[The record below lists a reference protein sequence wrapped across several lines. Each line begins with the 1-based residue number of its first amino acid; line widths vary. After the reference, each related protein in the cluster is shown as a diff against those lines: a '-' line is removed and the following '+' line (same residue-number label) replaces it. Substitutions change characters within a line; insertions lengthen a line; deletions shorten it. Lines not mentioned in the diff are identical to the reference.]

1 MNLSRR
7 RFLRSSTGVVALPT
21 LESLARRNSASA
33 ASVDRPAK
41 RMVFLSFG
49 WGVTRDDWFPDKSI
63 SGADY
68 ELPSGLKPLQ
78 RHKNDITVLQ
88 NLSNQFS
95 SEAHWGSTFYLTGA
109 NRYAEPGKSF
119 HNTVSADQVAAE
131 KLGLATRFTSLQLGC
146 KDAENSGHGPGQSL
160 AWNRQGKPM
169 AGLDTPVAAYHKL
182 FSDGKTPLAQR
193 QLMLKKQRSVL
204 DAVMEDAKDVSRG
217 LGRIDAD
224 KLGEYLQSVRD
235 IETRL
240 SKEEQWLDVPKSR
253 PATLPEEPQGA
264 VAGYE
269 EIKVMYDLMI
279 AAMQVDATR
288 VFTYRQPVESLLKSF
303 GATITGHNM
312 SHYTSGDRKSVS
324 QTRDQKQ
331 SEVLAY
337 FIDRLKATRE
347 ADGSRLFDHV
357 SLSYGSNI
365 NSIHYLTNCPTII
378 TGGGAGIELGQH
390 LVLGPNTPLAN
401 LWLSLLRGVGID
413 VASHGD
419 SSGVIK
425 ELFV

>member
-7 RFLRSSTGVVALPT
+7 YFLRGSSGVIALPAFD
-21 LESLARRNSASA
+21 SLGWRKFAGAA
-33 ASVDRPAK
+33 PASVPSK

-49 WGVTRDDWFPDKSI
+49 WGVTRDDWFPDKSVA
-63 SGADY
+63 GTDY
-68 ELPSGLKPLQ
+68 VMPSGLESLR
-78 RHKNDITVLQ
+78 RHKKDITVVQ

-119 HNTVSADQVAAE
+119 HNSVSADQVAAE
-131 KLGLATRFTSLQLGC
+131 KLGLATRFTSIQLGC
-146 KDAENSGHGPGQSL
+146 NDAENSGHGPGLSL
-160 AWNRQGKPM
+160 AWSRQGKPV
-169 AGLDTPVAAYHKL
+169 AGLNNPVAAYHKL
-182 FSDGKTPLAQR
+182 FSDGKTPLAER
-193 QLMLKKQRSVL
+193 QVMLQKKRSVL
-204 DAVMEDAKDVSRG
+204 DAVMEDAKDVGRG
-217 LGRIDAD
+217 LGRDDSD

-240 SKEEQWLDVPKSR
+240 SKEEQWLDVPKVR
-253 PATLPEEPQGA
+253 PDALPDEPQGP

-269 EIKVMYDLMI
+269 EIRLMYDLMV

-288 VFTYRQPVESLLKSF
+288 VFTYRQPVDSLLKSF

-312 SHYTSGDRKSVS
+312 SHYTSGDRKVVS

-331 SEVLAY
+331 SELFAY
-337 FIDRLKATRE
+337 FIDRLKETKE
-347 ADGSRLFDHV
+347 SDGSCLFDHV
-357 SLSYGSNI
+357 AMSYGSNI
-365 NSIHYLTNCPTII
+365 NSIHYLNNCPTII
-378 TGGGAGIELGQH
+378 TGGGAGVTHGQH
-390 LVLGPNTPLAN
+390 LVLAPKTPLAN

-419 SSGVIK
+419 SSGVIN

>member
-1 MNLSRR
+1 MDLSRR
-7 RFLRSSTGVVALPT
+7 HFLRGSSAVIALPA
-21 LESLARRNSASA
+21 LESLGWRKFAA
-33 ASVDRPAK
+33 ASPLDMPSK

-49 WGVTRDDWFPDKSI
+49 WGVTRDDWFPDKSDT
-63 SGADY
+63 GTGY
-68 ELPSGLKPLQ
+68 VMPSGMKPLK
-78 RHKNDITVLQ
+78 RHKRDITVVQ

-119 HNTVSADQVAAE
+119 HNTISADQVAAE
-131 KLGLATRFTSLQLGC
+131 VLGSATRFTSIQLGC
-146 KDAENSGHGPGQSL
+146 KEAENSGHGPGLSL
-160 AWNRQGKPM
+160 AWNRQGKPV
-169 AGLDTPVAAYHKL
+169 AGLDNPVVAYHKL
-182 FSDGKTPLAQR
+182 FSDGQTPLAER
-193 QLMLKKQRSVL
+193 QVMLQKQRSIL
-204 DAVMEDAKDVSRG
+204 DAVMEDAKDVGRG
-217 LGRIDAD
+217 LGRNDAE

-235 IETRL
+235 IETRI

-253 PATLPEEPQGA
+253 PATLPEEPQGE

-269 EIKVMYDLMI
+269 EIKIMYDLMI

-312 SHYTSGDRKSVS
+312 SHYTSGDRKTVS
-324 QTRDQKQ
+324 QTRDKKQ
-331 SEVLAY
+331 SELLAY
-337 FIDRLKATRE
+337 FIDRLKATQE

-378 TGGGAGIELGQH
+378 SGGGAGIELGQH

-413 VASHGD
+413 VATHGD

-425 ELFV
+425 ELFG